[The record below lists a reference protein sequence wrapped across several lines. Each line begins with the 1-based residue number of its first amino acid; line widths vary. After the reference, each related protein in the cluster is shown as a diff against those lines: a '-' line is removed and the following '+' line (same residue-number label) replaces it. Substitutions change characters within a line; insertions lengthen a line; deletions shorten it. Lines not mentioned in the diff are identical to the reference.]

1 MYDDILVPT
10 GGDQS
15 IETVLEH
22 TLAIAEGRDS
32 TAHVLYVI
40 DDQAFLTLDD
50 EMKADVLEDLRAEG
64 QAAIQAASELL
75 EEAGI
80 AVETQI
86 SQGKPAEEILSYVAD
101 HHIDLVT
108 MGTRADEFTTNMLG
122 STAQSVVTDSPV
134 PVMTINVA

>member
-22 TLAIAEGRDS
+22 TLAVAEGRDA

-40 DDQAFLTLDD
+40 DDQAFLTLD
-50 EMKADVLEDLRAEG
+50 EAMKADVLEDLRAEG
-64 QAAIQAASELL
+64 QEAIQAATDLL
-75 EEAGI
+75 EAAGVT
-80 AVETQI
+80 VETRI
-86 SQGKPAEEILSYVAD
+86 SQGKPAEEILSYVTEHD
-101 HHIDLVT
+101 IDLVT

-122 STAQSVVTDSPV
+122 STAQRVVTDSPV
-134 PVMTINVA
+134 PVMTIHVS

>member
-22 TLAIAEGRDS
+22 TLAVAEGRDS

-40 DDQAFLTLDD
+40 DDQAFLTLDE

-64 QAAIQAASELL
+64 QEAIQAASDLL

-86 SQGKPAEEILSYVAD
+86 SQGKPADEILSYVAAND
-101 HHIDLVT
+101 IDLVT
-108 MGTRADEFTTNMLG
+108 MGTRAGEFTNNILG

-134 PVMTINVA
+134 PVMTINVS

>member
-10 GGDQS
+10 GGDKS

-22 TLAIAEGRDS
+22 TLAVAAGRDT
-32 TAHVLYVI
+32 TAHILYVI

-64 QAAIQAASELL
+64 NEAIREAASRL
-75 EEAGI
+75 ENADI

-86 SQGKPAEEILSYVAD
+86 SQGQPAGEILSYVEEQG
-101 HHIDLVT
+101 IDLVT

-134 PVMTINVA
+134 PVMTINVS

>member
-15 IETVLEH
+15 IETVLDH
-22 TLAIAEGRDS
+22 TLAVAEGRDA

-50 EMKADVLEDLRAEG
+50 DMKAEVLDDLRAEG
-64 QAAIQAASELL
+64 QEAIQAASDLL
-75 EEAGI
+75 EAAGV

-86 SQGKPAEEILSYVAD
+86 SQGKPADEILSYVAD
-101 HHIDLVT
+101 HDIDLVT

-134 PVMTINVA
+134 PVMTINVS

>member
-10 GGDQS
+10 GGDES

-22 TLAIAEGRDS
+22 TLAVAAGRDA
-32 TAHVLYVI
+32 TVHVLYVI

-64 QAAIQAASELL
+64 NEAIRGAASRL
-75 EEAGI
+75 ENAAV

-86 SQGKPAEEILSYVAD
+86 SQGQPAGEILSYVES
-101 HHIDLVT
+101 HGIDLVT

-134 PVMTINVA
+134 PVMTINVS